1 MIAVVNIIR
10 VVGRIESFRLSDE
23 DDNENEFLSI
33 LSNPHART
41 NSILARKCDSHRH
54 STTSF
59 NENVVVAKTSFY
71 MLGILS
77 FSDG

>member
-23 DDNENEFLSI
+23 NENEFFSI
-33 LSNPHART
+33 LSNAHSRT